1 MLVPKLEKWRKNKLN
16 LRTFLEVLQKQA
28 SELIPNGEA
37 KCSYAELL
45 RFKIIVD
52 SFAECQGKYE
62 MSKAPDIKREITG
75 LQEKVDHI
83 FKLNQIQTELNQL
96 KNDIELPEQ
105 QIILSGNTQ
114 LVQEKI
120 LKIIANEINLNKF
133 PKLNEYT
140 KKQILGWTR
149 FLNDYHIDLT
159 VCGIDDICY
168 LMKNFMYKEGNMKR
182 TKKQI
187 DVFKDIIRRSDMNQV
202 SR

>member
-1 MLVPKLEKWRKNKLN
+1 MRLGD
-16 LRTFLEVLQKQA
+16 FLEVLKKQA

-45 RFKIIVD
+45 RFKEIVD

-62 MSKAPDIKREITG
+62 MNKATVIKREIIE
-75 LQEKVDHI
+75 LQKKVNGI
-83 FKLNQIQTELNQL
+83 FKLNHLQQELDHL
-96 KNDIELPEQ
+96 KNDIKLPEQ

-114 LVQEKI
+114 LVQEK
-120 LKIIANEINLNKF
+120 LKKIIANEIDLNKF

-140 KKQILGWTR
+140 KKQILGWTG

-159 VCGIDDICY
+159 VCGIDDLCY

-187 DVFKDIIRRSDMNQV
+187 DVFKDIMRRSDMNQF
-202 SR
+202 RR